1 MNKQHYIKFT
11 DNHIS
16 DIVKSFNN
24 KGYARL
30 GKVISSKLV
39 SKLKKRTEDLMMGR
53 VRYKICF

>member
-30 GKVISSKLV
+30 GKVIHQN
-39 SKLKKRTEDLMMGR
+39 
-53 VRYKICF
+53 

>member
-24 KGYARL
+24 KVTLA
-30 GKVISSKLV
+30 LV
-39 SKLKKRTEDLMMGR
+39 K
-53 VRYKICF
+53 